1 MESGTWWRDG
11 RGPRDF
17 ESWKRRVK
25 IFWRRLVEQL
35 DYKPAWGMGV
45 GAVTH
50 LIRVTDYSYL
60 AWSLSRK
67 GSSKNGMRITIK
79 MN

>member
-1 MESGTWWRDG
+1 MGH
-11 RGPRDF
+11 
-17 ESWKRRVK
+17 
-25 IFWRRLVEQL
+25 
-35 DYKPAWGMGV
+35 GV
-45 GAVTH
+45 GAITH

-67 GSSKNGMRITIK
+67 GSSKNGMRIRIK

>member
-1 MESGTWWRDG
+1 MVTKLITSLPG
-11 RGPRDF
+11 
-17 ESWKRRVK
+17 
-25 IFWRRLVEQL
+25 
-35 DYKPAWGMGV
+35 AWGW